1 MSNRATTFSSIL
13 VGVAFFFS
21 AVYFSGAAL
30 RFLRIDATEDNLYT
44 LSDGA
49 EAILGRIDEP
59 IILRLFYSEEKAPD
73 VGLDNF
79 GRRVKELLA
88 EFEQAS
94 NGKLVV
100 QTISPE
106 QYSEEE
112 ELATSLGVRGQMV
125 NAQGDLFFF
134 GIAATNSV
142 DDLETLP
149 SLNPSQENF
158 LEYELAKLISKLSN
172 PELPRVAVLSGLP
185 IQGGPG
191 ANPFGGPPEPGWRV
205 VDVLRESFEVEFLAG
220 DLTEPIGGDVDA
232 LLIVHPKNLTPSTRY
247 AIDQYALGGG
257 KVCALVDPFCWG
269 DQPPPQ
275 MQRGPVDNAS
285 QLDDL
290 LAAWGVELVQGT
302 VVGDLGMAQA
312 VRARSGLIPF
322 PVWMELNGRR
332 DGEVFNADDVV
343 TSAMSLVTMLT
354 AGELRAA
361 EEATTTFT
369 PLIRTTTGGRG
380 VDGGQL
386 PPDLLSAADSLFRDF
401 LLHAEGSVEFTG
413 TPEDGAT
420 LTFSDGLRAPVTFE
434 FDNDGQAEE
443 GNTVVVL
450 PEGAG
455 PEAVAQSLRMQLMLA
470 NLTASDDAGLGIEA
484 SGMGARV
491 ELVTQEAGPQGEVE
505 IRRSGKLEAELD
517 GMAIRGKRKAVAAR
531 VQGRIATAFPEGAP
545 LEWAGEDE
553 HLAASTTDFNAIVVA
568 DADFVHEQ
576 FWQSQ
581 VQQGGFVMQRTNDN
595 PTVLVN
601 ALENLC
607 GSNDLLS
614 LRSRGIE
621 RRPFTKKEELNRE
634 ADERFRAKA
643 DELRKEQQKLDKE
656 ISDLQRGADDQGVVR
671 ISTQELE
678 ELRDKQQELAETRS
692 EFGRVEGDRKREL
705 KALGTRLFALN
716 IILPPALV
724 IVLGLLYGLSA
735 ASRRKSK

>member
-1 MSNRATTFSSIL
+1 MSNRATPLTSIL
-13 VGVAFFFS
+13 VGVAFFLS

-30 RFLRIDATEDNLYT
+30 RFLRIDATEDELYT
-44 LSDGA
+44 LSEGA

-73 VGLDNF
+73 IGLDNF

-100 QTISPE
+100 QVISPE

-112 ELATSLGVRGQMV
+112 ELASSLGVRGQMV
-125 NAQGDLFFF
+125 SAQGDLFFF

-142 DDLETLP
+142 DDLETIP
-149 SLNPSQENF
+149 ALNPTQENF

-172 PELPRVAVLSGLP
+172 PDLPKVAVLSGLP
-185 IQGGPG
+185 IQGAPA

-205 VDVLRESFEVEFLAG
+205 VDVLRESFEVEFLAEE
-220 DLTEPIGGDVDA
+220 LTEPIDGDVDA
-232 LLIVHPKNLTPSTRY
+232 LLIVHPKDLSPSTRY

-285 QLDDL
+285 RLDDL
-290 LAAWGVELVQGT
+290 LASWGVDLVPGT
-302 VVGDLGMAQA
+302 VVGDLGMAQV

-332 DGEVFNADDVV
+332 DAGVFNSDDVV
-343 TSAMSLVTMLT
+343 TSAMNLVTMLT
-354 AGELRAA
+354 AGELRAT
-361 EEATTTFT
+361 EEASTTFT

-380 VDGGQL
+380 VDGAML
-386 PPDLLSAADSLFRDF
+386 PPDLLSAAGSLFQSF
-401 LLHAEGSVEFTG
+401 LLHAEGSIEFTG
-413 TPEDGAT
+413 TPEDGASLT
-420 LTFSDGLRAPVTFE
+420 LSDGLRAPVTFE
-434 FDNDGQAEE
+434 FDADGTVAE
-443 GNTVVVL
+443 GNTAVAL
-450 PEGAG
+450 PEDAGPEGA
-455 PEAVAQSLRMQLMLA
+455 AQALRMQLMLA
-470 NLTASDDAGLGIEA
+470 NLTATEDSGLGIEA

-491 ELVTQEAGPQGEVE
+491 ELMAQEAGPQGEVD
-505 IRRSGKLEAELD
+505 IRRSGRLEAEVE
-517 GMAIRGKRKAVAAR
+517 GMVIQGQPKTVAAR
-531 VQGRIATAFPEGAP
+531 LQGRIATAFPEGAP
-545 LEWAGEDE
+545 AEWTGDAE
-553 HLAASTTDFNAIVVA
+553 HLADSTGDFNAIVVA

-581 VQQGGFVMQRTNDN
+581 VQQGGFVMQRMNDN

-621 RRPFTKKEELNRE
+621 RRPFAKKEELNRQ

-643 DELRKEQQKLDKE
+643 DELRKVEQKLNAE
-656 ISDLQRGADDQGVVR
+656 ISELQAGADDSGVVR

-692 EFGRVEGDRKREL
+692 ELGRVEGDRKKEL

-716 IILPPALV
+716 IVLPPALV
-724 IVLGLLYGLSA
+724 IALGLLYGLSA
-735 ASRRKSK
+735 AARRKSK